1 MLVSAFSVLSELPLP
16 GVCDLAGECRKEGW
30 ICWRFP
36 VLPRVLMHTAVLAL
50 RLLLQQCQKRGPE
63 IKARMMVSCHVK
75 RIAISK
81 EQGFSFPEEELLSQN
96 RSDGKE
102 TTESLL
108 WLTF

>member
-1 MLVSAFSVLSELPLP
+1 M
-16 GVCDLAGECRKEGW
+16 
-30 ICWRFP
+30 
-36 VLPRVLMHTAVLAL
+36 PRVLMHTAVLAL

-63 IKARMMVSCHVK
+63 IKARTMVSCHVK
-75 RIAISK
+75 RVAISK

-108 WLTF
+108 WLPF